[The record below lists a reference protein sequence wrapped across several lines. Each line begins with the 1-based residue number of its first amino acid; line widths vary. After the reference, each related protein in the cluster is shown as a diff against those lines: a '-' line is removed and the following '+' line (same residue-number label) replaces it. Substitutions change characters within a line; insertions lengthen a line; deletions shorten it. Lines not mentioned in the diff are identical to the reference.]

1 MCLDICHNKEEL
13 EPKVLEDG
21 LDEGELNAEEELL
34 ESVDLAGSFL
44 EILHLETKDILLLY
58 E

>member
-1 MCLDICHNKEEL
+1 ML

-34 ESVDLAGSFL
+34 ESGDLEGSFL

-58 E
+58 G